1 MEGGGDTAMCCV
13 GAGCV
18 TGQPSR
24 SAAFET
30 SINNQE
36 DKRRRGWRGRRNP
49 SYPLR
54 CHAKRRV
61 QIQAGELK
69 WAAVDL
75 PAATPQSAAEPD
87 LQ

>member
-30 SINNQE
+30 SINNQRTSGAADGE
-36 DKRRRGWRGRRNP
+36 GAGIPATRSGAMQREGYRYKRA
-49 SYPLR
+49 S
-54 CHAKRRV
+54 
-61 QIQAGELK
+61 
-69 WAAVDL
+69 
-75 PAATPQSAAEPD
+75 
-87 LQ
+87 